1 MNNNSEMSKTRNSN
15 SAVYKLVLSALLIA
29 LATVLSFVKIFKL
42 PLGGSITLLSM
53 LPIVMISIM
62 FGLKWG
68 FGSAFVYSV
77 IQLFFG
83 IVSDGLLAWG
93 LTPVMLV
100 GTILLDYL
108 VAFTVLGIAGVF
120 AKKGYKGIC
129 GGIVLAFVLR
139 FISHFISGY
148 VIFKNLEQ
156 FELFG
161 NLFENSP
168 VLYSV
173 AYNGMYMLPELI
185 LTTVAALILF
195 KQPIIKKQMGI
206 V

>member
-206 V
+206 N

>member
-1 MNNNSEMSKTRNSN
+1 MSKTRNSN
-15 SAVYKLVLSALLIA
+15 SAIYKLVLSALLIA

-206 V
+206 K

>member
-1 MNNNSEMSKTRNSN
+1 MDNNSEMSKTRNSN

-29 LATVLSFVKIFKL
+29 LATVLSFVKIVKL

-148 VIFKNLEQ
+148 VIFKKLEQ

-168 VLYSV
+168 VLYSI

-185 LTTVAALILF
+185 LTTIAALILF

-206 V
+206 K